1 MGFKTFNSVINE
13 DYDEMDGDD
22 KIKKIIDS
30 ALELSNIYDSKEVL
44 EICKFNQQLYFNLEY
59 RKKIYKETFLDKLYD
74 IKTAFVSK
82 TLI

>member
-1 MGFKTFNSVINE
+1 MS
-13 DYDEMDGDD
+13 DD

-44 EICKFNQQLYFNLEY
+44 EICKFNQELYFNLEY
-59 RKKIYKETFLDKLYD
+59 RKKIYKKTFLDKLYD
-74 IKTAFVSK
+74 VKTKFVTK